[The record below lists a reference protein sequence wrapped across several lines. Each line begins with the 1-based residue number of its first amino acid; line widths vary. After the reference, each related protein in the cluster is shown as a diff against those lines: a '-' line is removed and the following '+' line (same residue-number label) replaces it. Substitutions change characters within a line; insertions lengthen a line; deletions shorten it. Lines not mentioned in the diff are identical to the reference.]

1 MIGNSYLLS
10 LRLTLICYLVISN
23 TTEEGDTV
31 MAPTTS
37 GRPFPRRARG
47 TQSPGM
53 AHSERYN
60 TLNKGGSTPLNT
72 KNQHQ
77 KKKTEYKLQCVWKIL
92 KDI

>member
-10 LRLTLICYLVISN
+10 LSLTIICYLVISN

-60 TLNKGGSTPLNT
+60 TLN
-72 KNQHQ
+72 NQQ
-77 KKKTEYKLQCVWKIL
+77 QQQNKTDGDL
-92 KDI
+92 